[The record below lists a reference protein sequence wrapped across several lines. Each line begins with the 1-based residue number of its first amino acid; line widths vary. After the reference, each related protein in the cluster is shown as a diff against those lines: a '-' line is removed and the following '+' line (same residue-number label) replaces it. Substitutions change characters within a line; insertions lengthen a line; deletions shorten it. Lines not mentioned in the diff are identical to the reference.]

1 MGPPCELTS
10 IHANHANFF
19 PRWFTRLARAL
30 VTMVIQR
37 IFDAFTP
44 RFSNS
49 KVEDKQLPIEHI
61 RHTFHKALHD
71 CKNMGAQRLIYKINV
86 ARTPSDLWLLRSDV
100 HQCIAQ
106 THSQSEAA
114 ERINA
119 LIPAFE
125 GWLPTSQLK
134 QI

>member
-1 MGPPCELTS
+1 
-10 IHANHANFF
+10 
-19 PRWFTRLARAL
+19 
-30 VTMVIQR
+30 MVIQR
-37 IFDAFTP
+37 IFDAFAP
-44 RFSNS
+44 KFSDS
-49 KVEDKQLPIEHI
+49 KAENKRLPIEHI

-71 CKNMGAQRLIYKINV
+71 CKNMGAQRLIYKINI
-86 ARTPSDLWLLRSDV
+86 APTPSDLWLLRSDV

-119 LIPAFE
+119 LIPAFDS
-125 GWLPTSQLK
+125 WLPASQLK